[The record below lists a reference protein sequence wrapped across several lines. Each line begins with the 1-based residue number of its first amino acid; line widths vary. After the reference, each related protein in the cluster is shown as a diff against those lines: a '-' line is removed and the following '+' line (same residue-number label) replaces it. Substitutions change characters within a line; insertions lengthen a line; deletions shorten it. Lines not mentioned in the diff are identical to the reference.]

1 MMNGADDDDD
11 DDDDDDQEED
21 EELPA
26 MCLEFRLQEFN

>member
-1 MMNGADDDDD
+1 MMNGADDDD